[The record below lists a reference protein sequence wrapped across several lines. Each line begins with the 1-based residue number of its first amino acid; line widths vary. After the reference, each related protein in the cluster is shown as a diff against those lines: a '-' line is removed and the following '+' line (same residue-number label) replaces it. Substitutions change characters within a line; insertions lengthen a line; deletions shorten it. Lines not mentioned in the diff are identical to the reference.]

1 MDLRMRK
8 LTNRDCPTSCLSS
21 MFACLFKRVK
31 QVQTLHFHSPML
43 VILSCLTLGSFVHGI
58 LQAKIMEWVAT
69 GFLIQG
75 IFTIQVLNLGLLP
88 CRQILYHLSHYGSP
102 NYKNLY
108 FPSLTCSSLLLRK
121 WYQYLQY
128 LSSDIS
134 SSDQNLEGI
143 HEPSISCIL

>member
-21 MFACLFKRVK
+21 MFAYLFKHVK

-43 VILSCLTLGSFVHGI
+43 VSLSCLTLGSFVHGI

-75 IFTIQVLNLGLLP
+75 IFTTQVLNLGLLP

-102 NYKNLY
+102 NYKNLLFS
-108 FPSLTCSSLLLRK
+108 FPNLFLFTSQEMVPISTISVLR
-121 WYQYLQY
+121 YQFLR
-128 LSSDIS
+128 SKPGRHS
-134 SSDQNLEGI
+134 
-143 HEPSISCIL
+143 